1 MSNQHFYSMLDNL
14 IKNYPVLETCRN
26 DISDAFELLKSAYV
40 NEGIILTCGNG
51 GSAADAEH
59 MVGELMKAFNLERP
73 LPEDLQHNFIRRF
86 GEEGNHL
93 AKKLQSS
100 IKAISLVSQTSLIT
114 AISNDISSDLIFAQQ
129 IIGYGQPGDI
139 LFAIST
145 SGNSK
150 NVLNAVYTAKIKGLK
165 VIGLT
170 GRTGG
175 KMKSHGDVTICV
187 PAEATPRVQEL
198 HMPVYHTLCAM
209 LEKHFFGK

>member
-1 MSNQHFYSMLDNL
+1 MLDNL
-14 IKNYPVLETCRN
+14 IKNYPVLEICRK
-26 DISDAFELLKSAYV
+26 DISGAFELLKSAYE
-40 NEGIILTCGNG
+40 NKGIILACGNG

-73 LPEDLQHNFIRRF
+73 LPEDLQRSFIRRF
-86 GEEGNHL
+86 REEGNYL
-93 AKKLQSS
+93 AKNLQSS
-100 IKAISLVSQTSLIT
+100 LKTISLVSQTSLIT
-114 AISNDISSDLIFAQQ
+114 AIGNDISADLIFAQQ
-129 IIGYGQPGDI
+129 VIGYGQPGDV

-150 NVLNAVYTAKIKGLK
+150 NVLNAVYTAKILGLK

-175 KMKSHGDVTICV
+175 KMKNHCDVTMCV
-187 PAEATPRVQEL
+187 PAEETPRVQEL